1 MDLYRIITII
11 HIFLGFLL
19 VFFAAR
25 AYKRSKYMPMI
36 YLAGGFILITLGDTI
51 IGDSLAFLEER
62 TRDIVEEIIEI
73 SGFVLV
79 ILAVVKS

>member
-1 MDLYRIITII
+1 MDLLRLITFV

-25 AYKRSKYMPMI
+25 AYKRSKYTPMI

-51 IGDSLAFLEER
+51 IGDSLAFLEQA

-73 SGFVLV
+73 SGFMLV
-79 ILAVVKS
+79 ILAVIKS

>member
-1 MDLYRIITII
+1 MDLLRIITII

-25 AYKRSKYMPMI
+25 AYKRSKYTPMI
-36 YLAGGFILITLGDTI
+36 YLTFGFILITLGDTI
-51 IGDSLAFLEER
+51 IGDSLAFLEQG
-62 TRDIVEEIIEI
+62 TRDIVEEIVEI

>member
-1 MDLYRIITII
+1 MDLYRVITII

-25 AYKRSKYMPMI
+25 AYKRSKYTPMI
-36 YLAGGFILITLGDTI
+36 YLTFGFILITLGDTI
-51 IGDSLAFLEER
+51 IGDSLAFLEQG
-62 TRDIVEEIIEI
+62 TRDIVEEIVEI

>member
-1 MDLYRIITII
+1 MDLLRIITFV

-25 AYKRSKYMPMI
+25 AYKHSKYTPMI

-51 IGDSLAFLEER
+51 IGDSLAFLEQE
-62 TRDIVEEIIEI
+62 TRDIVEEIVEI

-79 ILAVVKS
+79 IFAVFKS

>member
-1 MDLYRIITII
+1 MDLLRLITFV

-25 AYKRSKYMPMI
+25 AYKRSKYTPMI
-36 YLAGGFILITLGDTI
+36 YLTFGFILITLGDTI
-51 IGDSLAFLEER
+51 IGDSLAFLEQGS
-62 TRDIVEEIIEI
+62 RDIVEEIVEI

>member
-1 MDLYRIITII
+1 MDLIRIITFI

-25 AYKRSKYMPMI
+25 AYKRSKYTPMI
-36 YLAGGFILITLGDTI
+36 YLAFGFILITLGDTI
-51 IGDSLAFLEER
+51 IGDSLGFLDKG
-62 TRDIVEEIIEI
+62 TQDMVEEIVEI

>member
-1 MDLYRIITII
+1 MDLLRIITFV

-25 AYKRSKYMPMI
+25 AYKRSRYTPMI

-51 IGDSLAFLEER
+51 IGDSLAFLEQE
-62 TRDIVEEIIEI
+62 TRDIVEEIVEI

-79 ILAVVKS
+79 IFAVFKS

>member
-25 AYKRSKYMPMI
+25 AYKRSKYTPMI
-36 YLAGGFILITLGDTI
+36 YLAFGFVLITLGDTI
-51 IGDSLAFLEER
+51 IGDSLAFLER
-62 TRDIVEEIIEI
+62 ATRDIVEEIIEI

>member
-1 MDLYRIITII
+1 MDLLRIITFV

-25 AYKRSKYMPMI
+25 AYKRSKYTPMI

-51 IGDSLAFLEER
+51 IGDSLAFLEQE
-62 TRDIVEEIIEI
+62 TRDIVEEIVEI

-79 ILAVVKS
+79 IFAVFKS